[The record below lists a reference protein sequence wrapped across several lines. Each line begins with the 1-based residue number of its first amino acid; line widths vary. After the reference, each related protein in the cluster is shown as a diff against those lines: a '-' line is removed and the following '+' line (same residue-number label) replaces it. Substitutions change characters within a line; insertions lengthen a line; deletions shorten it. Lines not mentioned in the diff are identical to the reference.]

1 MTIKQ
6 RILALDAAAVAC
18 EGIGE
23 EDRRYK
29 TLQPLINWFQD
40 ELDRILNIEYENSTF
55 EDFLKEQTEAVEAL
69 LKSPE
74 VWGGDA

>member
-1 MTIKQ
+1 MTINQ

-18 EGIGE
+18 EGIE
-23 EDRRYK
+23 KEDHKYK
-29 TLQPLINWFQD
+29 SLQQLLYWFQD
-40 ELDRILNIEYENSTF
+40 ELDRILNIEYKNSTF

-74 VWGGDA
+74 VWGVDA